1 MHPNPVYGFVSV
13 KENPVKKTIRFV
25 KNNKFA
31 IAIGIVAITVVGRQ
45 QREIERLHE
54 ELEKYTLA

>member
-1 MHPNPVYGFVSV
+1 M
-13 KENPVKKTIRFV
+13 KKTIRFV

-31 IAIGIVAITVVGRQ
+31 IAIGIVAVTVVGRQ
-45 QREIERLHE
+45 QREIERLNE